1 MRKTAIASGKIA
13 IIGNCVGGGASIQ
26 PPEELLKLLESF
38 QNRLASGNIS
48 INMRQ
53 GRIMGYT
60 TQEFLNVEKSG

>member
-1 MRKTAIASGKIA
+1 MSKTRTAT
-13 IIGNCVGGGASIQ
+13 IGGEHGATYGPPVSIL
-26 PPEELLKLLESF
+26 PPEELLKLLASF

-60 TQEFLNVEKSG
+60 TQEFLNVEKNA